1 VADFGKEVKVMAMLH
16 HPNLVEFVGFT
27 RQDPSKKK
35 DRMLHLRSDRSLH
48 TAALLT
54 HQINRSD

>member
-1 VADFGKEVKVMAMLH
+1 VTDFGKEVKVMAKLQ
-16 HPNLVEFVGFT
+16 HPNLVEFMGFT

-35 DRMLHLRSDRSLH
+35 DKTLHLRSDWNLH

-54 HQINRSD
+54 YQINRFD

>member
-1 VADFGKEVKVMAMLH
+1 MAKLQ
-16 HPNLVEFVGFT
+16 HPNLVEFMGFT

-35 DRMLHLRSDRSLH
+35 DKMLHLRSDWSLH